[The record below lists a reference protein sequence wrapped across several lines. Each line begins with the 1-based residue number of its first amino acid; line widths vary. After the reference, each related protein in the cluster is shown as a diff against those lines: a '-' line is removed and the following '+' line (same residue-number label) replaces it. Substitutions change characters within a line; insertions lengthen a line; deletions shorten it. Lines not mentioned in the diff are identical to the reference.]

1 MKRIK
6 FVYIYF
12 LFLFYLIGGYF
23 INVPFINRGIYEKIY
38 KYLGI
43 MLIPTLLFFILYGFV
58 FLIKDKK
65 LRFFWELRLYYTFIF
80 FIIAVYLYILFSS
93 GVYFIN
99 VRNFE
104 VNGEFLRNLINKSL
118 FEYNIGYLP
127 TYILYELINISLKF
141 NQYPFY
147 YFYYFLIGFE
157 AFLIIL
163 MIFSP
168 MRRSIIKSNI
178 KRKKERQ
185 RAKIEAELMEQIKI
199 KEDLERKEALKIQKH
214 KKMEEDAIKK
224 KADNFEKMNTSNIE
238 EKSDKKIIT
247 ERILD
252 IAEKKLEQI
261 AKNNKNK
268 FILAAD
274 TVVELNGKIFGKP
287 KNREEAFSF
296 LKTLSGQ
303 IHRVITAYVFK
314 NISKNILIKE
324 IVVSEVK
331 FFDLD
336 DETINWYLDTGEPFD
351 KAGAYGIQG
360 YGRILVEKIN
370 GDFYSIMGFPIS
382 NFLENLR
389 KIGYKISQIDKI

>member
-1 MKRIK
+1 MILASNSQRRQEILKDAG
-6 FVYIYF
+6 FNF
-12 LFLFYLIGGYF
+12 
-23 INVPFINRGIYEKIY
+23 KI
-38 KYLGI
+38 I
-43 MLIPTLLFFILYGFV
+43 
-58 FLIKDKK
+58 
-65 LRFFWELRLYYTFIF
+65 
-80 FIIAVYLYILFSS
+80 
-93 GVYFIN
+93 
-99 VRNFE
+99 
-104 VNGEFLRNLINKSL
+104 
-118 FEYNIGYLP
+118 
-127 TYILYELINISLKF
+127 
-141 NQYPFY
+141 
-147 YFYYFLIGFE
+147 
-157 AFLIIL
+157 
-163 MIFSP
+163 
-168 MRRSIIKSNI
+168 
-178 KRKKERQ
+178 
-185 RAKIEAELMEQIKI
+185 
-199 KEDLERKEALKIQKH
+199 
-214 KKMEEDAIKK
+214 
-224 KADNFEKMNTSNIE
+224 TSNIE
-238 EKSDKKIIT
+238 ETSDKKIIT

>member
-1 MKRIK
+1 M
-6 FVYIYF
+6 
-12 LFLFYLIGGYF
+12 
-23 INVPFINRGIYEKIY
+23 
-38 KYLGI
+38 
-43 MLIPTLLFFILYGFV
+43 ILASNSQRRQEILKDAGF
-58 FLIKDKK
+58 
-65 LRFFWELRLYYTFIF
+65 
-80 FIIAVYLYILFSS
+80 
-93 GVYFIN
+93 
-99 VRNFE
+99 NFK
-104 VNGEFLRNLINKSL
+104 VI
-118 FEYNIGYLP
+118 
-127 TYILYELINISLKF
+127 
-141 NQYPFY
+141 
-147 YFYYFLIGFE
+147 
-157 AFLIIL
+157 
-163 MIFSP
+163 
-168 MRRSIIKSNI
+168 
-178 KRKKERQ
+178 
-185 RAKIEAELMEQIKI
+185 
-199 KEDLERKEALKIQKH
+199 
-214 KKMEEDAIKK
+214 
-224 KADNFEKMNTSNIE
+224 TSNIE
-238 EKSDKKIIT
+238 ETSDKKIIT

-370 GDFYSIMGFPIS
+370 GDYYSIMGFPIS

>member
-1 MKRIK
+1 MILASNSKR
-6 FVYIYF
+6 
-12 LFLFYLIGGYF
+12 
-23 INVPFINRGIYEKIY
+23 RQE
-38 KYLGI
+38 
-43 MLIPTLLFFILYGFV
+43 ILKDAGF
-58 FLIKDKK
+58 
-65 LRFFWELRLYYTFIF
+65 
-80 FIIAVYLYILFSS
+80 
-93 GVYFIN
+93 
-99 VRNFE
+99 NFK
-104 VNGEFLRNLINKSL
+104 VI
-118 FEYNIGYLP
+118 
-127 TYILYELINISLKF
+127 T
-141 NQYPFY
+141 
-147 YFYYFLIGFE
+147 
-157 AFLIIL
+157 
-163 MIFSP
+163 
-168 MRRSIIKSNI
+168 SNI
-178 KRKKERQ
+178 KE
-185 RAKIEAELMEQIKI
+185 I
-199 KEDLERKEALKIQKH
+199 
-214 KKMEEDAIKK
+214 
-224 KADNFEKMNTSNIE
+224 
-238 EKSDKKIIT
+238 SDKKIIT
-247 ERILD
+247 EKVLD

-261 AKNNKNK
+261 AKDNKNE